1 MEYRRDGKSQYL
13 KWLNRDI
20 ARTRSALTGIWCLGL
35 AGFAIAL
42 IALANTPA
50 YFPIF
55 AAIAILSCILLAA
68 PLFFVAGRA
77 DDHAGGAATGA
88 TTLDAEDKLAEMRDQ
103 FLHVSRLS
111 AMGEMASGLAHEL
124 NQPLAATTNFL
135 GAAEMLLN
143 EDPVSPA
150 QVRNLIQLA
159 SSQTLRAGS
168 IIQRVRTFATRG
180 DVETRVES
188 PAQIMFEAV
197 SLMFM
202 SVERNGVRI
211 NYDLAEKIPSI
222 LVDRV
227 QIQQVLANLIRN
239 AIEAFENSEGAHR
252 EIILGARPVPDEMVE
267 ISVADNGP
275 GIMPAFMAGAHQPFM
290 STKAHG
296 MGVGLSICRRIVES
310 HGGALHVENRASG
323 GARVRFTV
331 RGLSETEWA
340 VQ

>member
-1 MEYRRDGKSQYL
+1 MEYRRHGKNQH
-13 KWLNRDI
+13 LNWIKPDI
-20 ARTRSALTGIWCLGL
+20 ALTRSALTGIWCLGL

-42 IALANTPA
+42 ISLGKAPV
-50 YFPIF
+50 YPPIYM
-55 AAIAILSCILLAA
+55 AVAILSCILLGIPLLAA
-68 PLFFVAGRA
+68 LARA
-77 DDHAGGAATGA
+77 EDCAGGAAMGS
-88 TTLDAEDKLAEMRDQ
+88 DDKLAEMRDQ
-103 FLHVSRLS
+103 LLHVSRLS

-159 SSQTLRAGS
+159 SSQALRAGS

-180 DVETRVES
+180 DVETRVEY
-188 PAQIMFEAV
+188 PDQIVFEAV

-202 SVERNGVRI
+202 SVERNSVRI
-211 NYDLAEKIPSI
+211 SYDFADNIPPI

-239 AIEAFENSEGAHR
+239 AIEAFESSDTPYR
-252 EIILGARPVPDEMVE
+252 EIILGARPVSEEMVE

-275 GIMPAFMAGAHQPFM
+275 GIMPAFLAAAHQPFM

-296 MGVGLSICRRIVES
+296 MGVGLSICRRIVEA
-310 HGGALHVENRASG
+310 HGGALYVENRQTG
-323 GARVRFTV
+323 GAMVRFTV
-331 RGLSETEWA
+331 RGLNETEWA
-340 VQ
+340 AQ